1 MVAPRW
7 ALISIRIN
15 YVYVYCNRNKA
26 DKHLNKVFSY
36 YDNDKYKNK
45 IPSSL

>member
-1 MVAPRW
+1 MYIVT
-7 ALISIRIN
+7 
-15 YVYVYCNRNKA
+15 NKA
-26 DKHLNKVFSY
+26 GKHLNKVFSY